1 MVIGILLSPIF
12 KSSAPVSPEAKP
24 TKAQCRENLK
34 DWCDLS
40 FERDWSAAILAYLRE
55 RSRETIPLWRMVNAV
70 SAESLPRNRPEERAR
85 RKEILAALSGLIKEK
100 RVFRWRRKNVAIL
113 DPGKEII
120 PF

>member
-1 MVIGILLSPIF
+1 MGTESAIGITLNFPR
-12 KSSAPVSPEAKP
+12 APRGSICHA
-24 TKAQCRENLK
+24 RSN
-34 DWCDLS
+34 S
-40 FERDWSAAILAYLRE
+40 RISAADLA
-55 RSRETIPLWRMVNAV
+55 WMVNAV